1 MIRLLKNSMDIER
14 AKMRIRVTIP
24 SKDAKK
30 LKEKL
35 TSLVSSTEH
44 EDWDADWVLVCTF
57 SVCMLLY
64 MHVYLVYIHIYV
76 RTYVD
81 TCGLLKH

>member
-35 TSLVSSTEH
+35 TSLISSTEH

-57 SVCMLLY
+57 SVCVLY
-64 MHVYLVYIHIYV
+64 ACPVSIHPYI
-76 RTYVD
+76 RTYI
-81 TCGLLKH
+81 C